1 MGTTAPSTSQ
11 AETPNGIALVTRT
24 PIAIKGGGPGTTPT
38 ASALLSSSTATKTAA
53 VRVGRT
59 GASRANGVGPGRT
72 AAVCTPATGLC
83 HHAATGGR
91 PSSTTY
97 VAAVDGAGPTV
108 AAGRGADALPTGV
121 GPAISVRMLTR
132 GRASPFAGVSAD
144 ASSIAA
150 CCPSSPA
157 SHPASASATSAA
169 VAPAAVRAVSTAT
182 FVSVIVYDGTAI
194 SCRSRP
200 PPSAAF
206 TVRAITVSPVFMAC
220 VAGPG
225 TRKASPGPS
234 CAARAAVGPVITGT
248 SVSPSASSAG
258 ARCRS
263 RVSRP
268 S

>member
-1 MGTTAPSTSQ
+1 M
-11 AETPNGIALVTRT
+11 E
-24 PIAIKGGGPGTTPT
+24 
-38 ASALLSSSTATKTAA
+38 
-53 VRVGRT
+53 
-59 GASRANGVGPGRT
+59 PGRT
-72 AAVCTPATGLC
+72 AVVCTPATGLC
-83 HHAATGGR
+83 HHVATEGR
-91 PSSTTY
+91 PSSTTC
-97 VAAVDGAGPTV
+97 VAAVDGVGPTD
-108 AAGRGADALPTGV
+108 AAGHGADALPTGV
-121 GPAISVRMLTR
+121 GPATSVRTLTR
-132 GRASPFAGVSAD
+132 APASPCVGVSVG

-157 SHPASASATSAA
+157 LPPASASATSAA

-182 FVSVIVYDGTAI
+182 SVFFIVYDGTAI

-200 PPSAAF
+200 PPSAAS